1 MGGPTKIFHIN
12 FSSYVLVRERRGRG
26 QSRKYFLQH
35 IELGFLDSYFFF
47 EFNNLYYNIIIFK

>member
-35 IELGFLDSYFFF
+35 IELGFLDSFFF
-47 EFNNLYYNIIIFK
+47 LIQ